1 MDQQATHGVGGAA
14 YSLLRHQT
22 ISTALSL
29 PHHAI
34 FLGDCADPRS
44 DGLDDETSSSL
55 DSNSNGN
62 NFYYSKPIMVLDLI
76 WNLAFVAVSVAVLF
90 SASRER
96 PSTPLRVWVSGYSL
110 QCLLHVGFVYF
121 PYQKRM
127 RTDHDNGD
135 GGSVS
140 NEGLPYLQT
149 HSSIMKRLESIST
162 LISSIWWVTGFYW
175 IVVGGQTLL
184 QDSPRL
190 YWLTVV
196 FLAFDVF
203 FIIFCIGMACIIF
216 FAVFCCIPIIAIAYA
231 VAIRRGA
238 SEDDISSL
246 PKYRYCRDNQ
256 LRPLDN
262 DKKREFLE
270 ERLGSSNTSSAN
282 ELALLPEDSG
292 VILCYD
298 NPSPEYIVDLQK
310 LLVHQITSWL
320 ALADLLKLTERCR
333 LRRTFYRGSIPA
345 SQL

>member
-149 HSSIMKRLESIST
+149 HSR
-162 LISSIWWVTGFYW
+162 
-175 IVVGGQTLL
+175 
-184 QDSPRL
+184 
-190 YWLTVV
+190 LTVV

>member
-149 HSSIMKRLESIST
+149 HSRISPHSILFPDQDAHQLSQCVFGYICFVHDHTSGKDKLQPKSIKC
-162 LISSIWWVTGFYW
+162 
-175 IVVGGQTLL
+175 
-184 QDSPRL
+184 
-190 YWLTVV
+190 V
-196 FLAFDVF
+196 FLGYSRLQKGTTLAPDDS
-203 FIIFCIGMACIIF
+203 CPPSSSP
-216 FAVFCCIPIIAIAYA
+216 IPVSPSTDDATPPIAIRKGWCNAMVEEMTALYNNDTWDL
-231 VAIRRGA
+231 VPQ
-238 SEDDISSL
+238 
-246 PKYRYCRDNQ
+246 PKGKSTVGYQWVYTVKVGFDC
-256 LRPLDN
+256 
-262 DKKREFLE
+262 
-270 ERLGSSNTSSAN
+270 
-282 ELALLPEDSG
+282 
-292 VILCYD
+292 
-298 NPSPEYIVDLQK
+298 
-310 LLVHQITSWL
+310 
-320 ALADLLKLTERCR
+320 
-333 LRRTFYRGSIPA
+333 
-345 SQL
+345 

>member
-149 HSSIMKRLESIST
+149 HSRISPHSILFPDQDAHQLSQCVFGYICFVHDHTSGKDKLQPKSIKC
-162 LISSIWWVTGFYW
+162 
-175 IVVGGQTLL
+175 
-184 QDSPRL
+184 
-190 YWLTVV
+190 V
-196 FLAFDVF
+196 FLGYSRLQKGYKCYNPLINKYFVSTDVTF
-203 FIIFCIGMACIIF
+203 F
-216 FAVFCCIPIIAIAYA
+216 
-231 VAIRRGA
+231 
-238 SEDDISSL
+238 ETSS
-246 PKYRYCRDNQ
+246 Y
-256 LRPLDN
+256 
-262 DKKREFLE
+262 F
-270 ERLGSSNTSSAN
+270 SSNTASKVQHWLLMT
-282 ELALLPEDSG
+282 LALLHLHLFRSRLQQTMLLLPLPSEKHYEKVGVYQYTDIFYLVGDWILLDCCRWPNTFTRFASSILVNSG
-292 VILCYD
+292 FSGL
-298 NPSPEYIVDLQK
+298 
-310 LLVHQITSWL
+310 
-320 ALADLLKLTERCR
+320 
-333 LRRTFYRGSIPA
+333 
-345 SQL
+345 

>member
-190 YWLTVV
+190 YW
-196 FLAFDVF
+196 
-203 FIIFCIGMACIIF
+203 
-216 FAVFCCIPIIAIAYA
+216 
-231 VAIRRGA
+231 RGA